1 MSKDGDYT
9 GVSILFLKTLAQISL
24 LHYNNYYEI
33 RVSIHKGSKVTQ
45 KMTCLLA
52 IVAFIL

>member
-1 MSKDGDYT
+1 MDYT
-9 GVSILFLKTLAQISL
+9 GVSILFLKTLAQMSL